1 MHLLWYGCSREV
13 IKGTGLVSPDLF
25 PAISQQRLVNYDSL
39 LFLSLIP
46 RRRRVYSR
54 YNADSH
60 VLNADRTF
68 IKLLT
73 RIAVNGPEDICI
85 IIAKFLSALV
95 SDSSHI
101 DSQDIDNFI
110 LQNGKALAQWYTS
123 KKFPY
128 TLLLKFYLFPY
139 IALGAFTASKHPKLA
154 YCVLLF
160 FFGC

>member
-1 MHLLWYGCSREV
+1 MNH
-13 IKGTGLVSPDLF
+13 
-25 PAISQQRLVNYDSL
+25 DSL

-60 VLNADRTF
+60 VLSANHTF

-73 RIAVNGPEDICI
+73 RIAVNGPENICI

-101 DSQDIDNFI
+101 DSQEIDTFI
-110 LQNGKALAQWYTS
+110 LQNGKALAQWYIS
-123 KKFPY
+123 VNF
-128 TLLLKFYLFPY
+128 
-139 IALGAFTASKHPKLA
+139 FTALS
-154 YCVLLF
+154 C
-160 FFGC
+160 